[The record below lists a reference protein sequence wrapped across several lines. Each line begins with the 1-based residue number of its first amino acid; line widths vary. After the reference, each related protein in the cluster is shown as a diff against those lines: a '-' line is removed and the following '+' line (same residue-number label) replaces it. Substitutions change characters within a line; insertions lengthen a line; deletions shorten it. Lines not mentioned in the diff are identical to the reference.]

1 MSALQKLE
9 FIMAG
14 NVILTILKQNWKKKK
29 KKAEAAKMGNSNWLR
44 KQ

>member
-1 MSALQKLE
+1 
-9 FIMAG
+9 MAG
-14 NVILTILKQNWKKKK
+14 NVILTILKQNWKK